1 MTASPKFGDLVS
13 VAGYGARVFQVDG
26 YRTEHWHYPDEEW
39 IDVVY
44 ELTDVQTGDWLEAD
58 LGDLS
63 IVAPAADA
71 AEFLAAQKPSGLIIL
86 REDTPMLNFGHK
98 PEQPKPSAKELAA
111 RKAAEKRRKID
122 ALLDE
127 YNDTLTLV
135 ALFGGLE
142 YTDKLAEIK
151 RKLADASRKE

>member
-1 MTASPKFGDLVS
+1 MTVRPNFGDIVH
-13 VAGYGARVFQVDG
+13 VAGYQTRLFQVDG

-39 IDVVY
+39 INVVY
-44 ELTDVQTGDWLEAD
+44 ELTDVQTSEWLDAD
-58 LGDLS
+58 IEDLT
-63 IVAPAADA
+63 IVAPATDA
-71 AEFLAAQKPSGLIIL
+71 AKFLATLKPAGLIIL
-86 REDTPMLNFGHK
+86 REDTPMLWSK
-98 PEQPKPSAKELAA
+98 PEPPTPSARELAA
-111 RKAAEKRRKID
+111 RKVEEKRREID

-142 YTDKLAEIK
+142 YAEKLAEIK

>member
-1 MTASPKFGDLVS
+1 
-13 VAGYGARVFQVDG
+13 
-26 YRTEHWHYPDEEW
+26 
-39 IDVVY
+39 
-44 ELTDVQTGDWLEAD
+44 
-58 LGDLS
+58 
-63 IVAPAADA
+63 
-71 AEFLAAQKPSGLIIL
+71 
-86 REDTPMLNFGHK
+86 MLWGK

-142 YTDKLAEIK
+142 YAEKLAEIK
-151 RKLADASRKE
+151 RKLAEVHRK